1 METTSVSEIFL
12 SSIDDNN
19 EYYVKTLVRRMS
31 ESERNELLAT
41 VTRLIKW
48 IDEVEE
54 ESEEEEV

>member
-1 METTSVSEIFL
+1 MKTTSGSEIFL

-19 EYYVKTLVRRMS
+19 EYYVKTLLRRMS
-31 ESERNELLAT
+31 DNERNELLAT

>member
-54 ESEEEEV
+54 ESEEEEA